1 MKRIYTN
8 MSHHYGEYWSS
19 WNTQPVTPKE
29 PELLEEIKT
38 FLLTLHDSDKAT
50 ELLQKIEAEAAK
62 ANKPQTDF

>member
-1 MKRIYTN
+1 

-19 WNTQPVTPKE
+19 WNNQPVTPKE
-29 PELLEEIKT
+29 PELLDEIKT
-38 FLLTLHDSDKAT
+38 FLLTLHDNDKAT

>member
-1 MKRIYTN
+1 

-19 WNTQPVTPKE
+19 WKRPATPKK

-50 ELLQKIEAEAAK
+50 ELLERIEAEVAK
-62 ANKPQTDF
+62 ANKPKTDF

>member
-1 MKRIYTN
+1 

-19 WNTQPVTPKE
+19 REPPQTTLKE
-29 PELLEEIKT
+29 PLLLDEIKT

-50 ELLQKIEAEAAK
+50 ELLHKIEAEAAK

>member
-1 MKRIYTN
+1 

-62 ANKPQTDF
+62 ANKPLTDF